1 MIPLVPNAPKL
12 HERSESALVLSFELM
27 DDEMEVSYE
36 YDLKCMT
43 DNGEECFGLC
53 DAESKL
59 CEISGLVP
67 ARQHEI
73 AMSVCFRPSSVPI
86 CGKSSKIMVDWTL
99 PMG

>member
-1 MIPLVPNAPKL
+1 MF
-12 HERSESALVLSFELM
+12 SFELM

-53 DAESKL
+53 DVESKL

-67 ARQHEI
+67 ARQHDI

-86 CGKSSKIMVDWTL
+86 CGKASETIVDWTL
-99 PMG
+99 PMGKFVFMSSPCINH